1 MIFRYQILIE
11 YVGTGFIGWQSQPK
25 GKSVQ
30 KTIENSLKK
39 ILQEKTSVVGQGR
52 LDAGVHA
59 ISQSAHF
66 DTKYEILNINK
77 FLKRLNY
84 LLNKKFISILS
95 IKKRNEKF
103 HSRYSA
109 KARIYQYIIFNRES
123 VPTINKNRGWH
134 IKKKINLENIKK
146 GAKFLIG
153 KRDFSTFRASTCSA
167 KSPIRTLEK
176 VNILKKRNQISIEFR
191 SRSFLQ
197 SQVRS
202 MVGCLKYLGEGK
214 WNFKKFKDV
223 TLSKKR
229 MLCAPPA
236 PPCGL
241 FLKKVIY

>member
-1 MIFRYQILIE
+1 MFRYQILIE

-30 KTIENSLKK
+30 KTIEKSLKK
-39 ILQEKTSVVGQGR
+39 ILKEKISVVGQGR

-66 DTKYEILNINK
+66 DTKIKILDINR
-77 FLKRLNY
+77 FLNRLNF
-84 LLNKKFISILS
+84 LLNKSMISILN
-95 IKKRNEKF
+95 IKKRNKKF

-109 KARIYQYIIFNRES
+109 KARIYQYIILNRES
-123 VPTINKNRGWH
+123 VPTINKNRVWH
-134 IKKKINLENIKK
+134 IRKKINLESIKR
-146 GAKFLIG
+146 GAKFLVG
-153 KRDFSTFRASTCSA
+153 KKDFSTFRASSCSA

-176 VNILKKRNQISIEFR
+176 VNILKKKNQILIEFR

-197 SQVRS
+197 TQVRS

-214 WNFKKFKDV
+214 WDLKKFKNI

-229 MLCAPPA
+229 ILCAPPA
-236 PPCGL
+236 PPSGL

>member
-1 MIFRYQILIE
+1 MFRYQILIE
-11 YVGTGFIGWQSQPK
+11 YVGTGFIGWQSQQK

-39 ILQEKTSVVGQGR
+39 ILKEKISVVGQGR

-66 DTKYEILNINK
+66 DTKNKILDINK
-77 FLKRLNY
+77 FLNRLNF
-84 LLNKKFISILS
+84 LLNKSLISILS
-95 IKKRNEKF
+95 IKNRNARF

-123 VPTINKNRGWH
+123 IPTINKNRGWH

-146 GAKFLIG
+146 GAKFLVG
-153 KRDFSTFRASTCSA
+153 KRDFSTFRASSCSA
-167 KSPIRTLEK
+167 KSSIRTLEK
-176 VNILKKRNQISIEFR
+176 VSIFKKTNKISIEFK

-197 SQVRS
+197 TQVRS

-214 WNFKKFKDV
+214 WDLKKFKNV

-229 MLCAPPA
+229 ILCAPPA

>member
-1 MIFRYQILIE
+1 MFRYQILIE
-11 YVGTGFIGWQSQPK
+11 YVGTGFIGWQSQLK

-39 ILQEKTSVVGQGR
+39 ILKEKISVVGQGR

-66 DTKYEILNINK
+66 DTKNKILDINR
-77 FLKRLNY
+77 FLKRLNF
-84 LLNKKFISILS
+84 LVNKSFISILS

-109 KARIYQYIIFNRES
+109 KARIYKYIILNRES
-123 VPTINKNRGWH
+123 SPTINKNRVWH

-153 KRDFSTFRASTCSA
+153 KRDFSTFRASACSA

-176 VNILKKRNQISIEFR
+176 VKILKKKNEIFIEFK

-197 SQVRS
+197 TQVRS

-214 WNFKKFKDV
+214 WNFKKFKNV

-229 MLCAPPA
+229 ALCAPPA
-236 PPCGL
+236 PPHGL

>member
-1 MIFRYQILIE
+1 MFRYQILIE
-11 YVGTGFIGWQSQPK
+11 YVGTGFIGWQSQLK

-39 ILQEKTSVVGQGR
+39 ILKEKISVVGQGR

-66 DTKYEILNINK
+66 DTKNKILDVNRFLKILN
-77 FLKRLNY
+77 FLVNRS
-84 LLNKKFISILS
+84 FISILS
-95 IKKRNEKF
+95 IKKKNEKF

-109 KARIYQYIIFNRES
+109 KARIYKYIILNRES
-123 VPTINKNRGWH
+123 SPTINKNRVWH

-153 KRDFSTFRASTCSA
+153 KRDFSTFRASACSA

-176 VNILKKRNQISIEFR
+176 VNILKKKNEIFIEFK

-197 SQVRS
+197 TQVRS

-214 WNFKKFKDV
+214 WNFKKFKNV

-229 MLCAPPA
+229 TLCAPPA
-236 PPCGL
+236 PPHGL

>member
-1 MIFRYQILIE
+1 MFRYQILIE

-39 ILQEKTSVVGQGR
+39 ILKEKISVVGQGR

-66 DTKYEILNINK
+66 DTKNKILDINR
-77 FLKRLNY
+77 FLKRLNF
-84 LLNKKFISILS
+84 LVNRSFISILS

-109 KARIYQYIIFNRES
+109 KARIYKYIILNRES
-123 VPTINKNRGWH
+123 SPTINKNRVWH

-153 KRDFSTFRASTCSA
+153 KRDFSTFRASACSA

-176 VNILKKRNQISIEFR
+176 VNILKKKNEIFIEFK

-197 SQVRS
+197 TQVRS

-214 WNFKKFKDV
+214 WNFKKFKNV
-223 TLSKKR
+223 TLSKNR
-229 MLCAPPA
+229 TLCAPPA
-236 PPCGL
+236 PPHGL

>member
-1 MIFRYQILIE
+1 MFRYQILIE

-39 ILQEKTSVVGQGR
+39 ILKEKISVVGQGR

-66 DTKYEILNINK
+66 DTKNKILDINK
-77 FLKRLNY
+77 FLNRLNF
-84 LLNKKFISILS
+84 LLNKSLISILS
-95 IKKRNEKF
+95 IKNRNARF

-123 VPTINKNRGWH
+123 IPTINKNRGWH

-146 GAKFLIG
+146 GAKFLVG
-153 KRDFSTFRASTCSA
+153 KRDFSTFRASSCSA
-167 KSPIRTLEK
+167 KSSIRTLEK
-176 VNILKKRNQISIEFR
+176 VSIFKKTNKISIEFK

-197 SQVRS
+197 TQVRS

-214 WNFKKFKDV
+214 WDLKKFKNV

-229 MLCAPPA
+229 ILCAPPA

>member
-1 MIFRYQILIE
+1 MFRYQILIE

-39 ILQEKTSVVGQGR
+39 ILKEKISLVGQGR

-66 DTKYEILNINK
+66 DTKNKILDINR
-77 FLKRLNY
+77 FLKRLNF
-84 LLNKKFISILS
+84 LVNRSFISILS

-109 KARIYQYIIFNRES
+109 KARIYKYIILNREGS
-123 VPTINKNRGWH
+123 PTINKNRVWH

-153 KRDFSTFRASTCSA
+153 KKDFSTFRASACSA

-176 VNILKKRNQISIEFR
+176 VNILKKKNEIFIEFK

-197 SQVRS
+197 TQVRS

-214 WNFKKFKDV
+214 WNFKKFKNV

-229 MLCAPPA
+229 TLCAPPA
-236 PPCGL
+236 PPHGL

>member
-1 MIFRYQILIE
+1 MFRYQILIE

-39 ILQEKTSVVGQGR
+39 ILKEKISVVGQGR

-66 DTKYEILNINK
+66 DTKNKILDINR
-77 FLKRLNY
+77 FLKRLNF
-84 LLNKKFISILS
+84 LVNKSFISILS

-109 KARIYQYIIFNRES
+109 KARIYKYIILNRES
-123 VPTINKNRGWH
+123 SPTINKNRVWH

-153 KRDFSTFRASTCSA
+153 KRDFSTFRASACSA

-176 VNILKKRNQISIEFR
+176 VNILKKKNEIFIEFK

-197 SQVRS
+197 TQVRS

-214 WNFKKFKDV
+214 WNFKKFKKV

-229 MLCAPPA
+229 TLCAPPA
-236 PPCGL
+236 PPHGL
-241 FLKKVIY
+241 FLEKVIY

>member
-1 MIFRYQILIE
+1 MFRYQILIE
-11 YVGTGFIGWQSQPK
+11 YVGTGFIGWQSQAK

-30 KTIENSLKK
+30 KTIEICLKK
-39 ILQEKTSVVGQGR
+39 ILREKILLVGQGR

-66 DTKYEILNINK
+66 DTKNKILDFNRFMNQ
-77 FLKRLNY
+77 LNF
-84 LLNKKFISILS
+84 LLNKNLISVLS
-95 IKKRNEKF
+95 IKKRSKNF

-109 KARIYQYIIFNRES
+109 KARIYQYMILNRES
-123 VPTINKNRGWH
+123 SPTINKNRVWH
-134 IKKKINLENIKK
+134 IKKKINLKNIKK

-176 VNILKKRNQISIEFR
+176 VNILKTRNQISIEFR

-197 SQVRS
+197 TQVRS

-214 WNFKKFKDV
+214 WNFNKFKDV

-229 MLCAPPA
+229 ILCAPPA
-236 PPCGL
+236 PPYGL

>member
-1 MIFRYQILIE
+1 MFRYQILIE

-39 ILQEKTSVVGQGR
+39 ILEEKIFVVGQGR

-66 DTKYEILNINK
+66 DTKYKILDINK
-77 FLKRLNY
+77 FLNRLNF
-84 LLNKKFISILS
+84 LLNKNFISVLN
-95 IKKRNEKF
+95 IKKRNENF
-103 HSRYSA
+103 HSRFSA

-123 VPTINKNRGWH
+123 IPIINKNRGWH
-134 IKKKINLENIKK
+134 IKKKINLENVKK
-146 GAKFLIG
+146 GAKFLMG
-153 KRDFSTFRASTCSA
+153 KRDFSTFRASSCSA

-176 VNILKKRNQISIEFR
+176 VNILKKKNQISIEFK
-191 SRSFLQ
+191 SKSFLQ
-197 SQVRS
+197 TQVRS

-214 WNFKKFKDV
+214 WDFKKFKDI

-229 MLCAPPA
+229 ALCAPPA
-236 PPCGL
+236 PPYGL

>member
-1 MIFRYQILIE
+1 MFRYQILIE
-11 YVGTGFIGWQSQPK
+11 YVGTGFIGWQSQLK

-39 ILQEKTSVVGQGR
+39 ILKEKISVVGQGR

-59 ISQSAHF
+59 ISQSAHY
-66 DTKYEILNINK
+66 DTKNKILDINR
-77 FLKRLNY
+77 FLKRLNF
-84 LLNKKFISILS
+84 LLNKSSISILS

-109 KARIYQYIIFNRES
+109 KARIYKYIILNRES
-123 VPTINKNRGWH
+123 SPTINKNRVWH

-153 KRDFSTFRASTCSA
+153 KRDFSTFRASACSA

-176 VNILKKRNQISIEFR
+176 VNILKKKNEIFIEFK

-197 SQVRS
+197 TQVRS

-214 WNFKKFKDV
+214 WNFKKFKNV

-229 MLCAPPA
+229 TLCAPPA
-236 PPCGL
+236 PPHGL

>member
-1 MIFRYQILIE
+1 MFRYQILIE
-11 YVGTGFIGWQSQPK
+11 YVGTGFIGWQSQLK

-39 ILQEKTSVVGQGR
+39 ILKEKISVVGQGR

-66 DTKYEILNINK
+66 DTRNKILDINR
-77 FLKRLNY
+77 FLKRLNF
-84 LLNKKFISILS
+84 LVNKSFISILS

-109 KARIYQYIIFNRES
+109 KARIYKYIILNRES
-123 VPTINKNRGWH
+123 SPTINKNRVWH

-153 KRDFSTFRASTCSA
+153 KRDFSTFRASACSA

-176 VNILKKRNQISIEFR
+176 VNILKKKNEIFIEFK

-197 SQVRS
+197 TQVRS

-214 WNFKKFKDV
+214 WNFKKFKNV

-229 MLCAPPA
+229 ALCAPPA
-236 PPCGL
+236 PPHGL

>member
-1 MIFRYQILIE
+1 MFRYQILIE

-39 ILQEKTSVVGQGR
+39 ILKEKISVVGQGR

-66 DTKYEILNINK
+66 DTKNKILDINR
-77 FLKRLNY
+77 FLKRLNF
-84 LLNKKFISILS
+84 LVNKNFISILS

-109 KARIYQYIIFNRES
+109 KARIYKYIILNRES
-123 VPTINKNRGWH
+123 SPTINKNRVWH
-134 IKKKINLENIKK
+134 IKKKINLKNIKK

-153 KRDFSTFRASTCSA
+153 KRDFSTFRASACSA

-176 VNILKKRNQISIEFR
+176 VNILKKKNEIFIEFK

-197 SQVRS
+197 TQVRS

-214 WNFKKFKDV
+214 WNFKKFKNV

-229 MLCAPPA
+229 ALCAPPA
-236 PPCGL
+236 PPHGL

>member
-1 MIFRYQILIE
+1 MFRYQILIE
-11 YVGTGFIGWQSQPK
+11 YVGTGFIGWQSQLK

-39 ILQEKTSVVGQGR
+39 ILKEKISVVGQGR

-66 DTKYEILNINK
+66 DTKNKILDINR
-77 FLKRLNY
+77 FLKRLNF
-84 LLNKKFISILS
+84 LVNKNFISILS

-109 KARIYQYIIFNRES
+109 KARIYKYIILNRES
-123 VPTINKNRGWH
+123 SPTINKNRVWH

-153 KRDFSTFRASTCSA
+153 KRDFSTFRASACSA

-176 VNILKKRNQISIEFR
+176 VNILKKKNEIFIEFK

-197 SQVRS
+197 TQVRS

-214 WNFKKFKDV
+214 WNFKKFKNV

-229 MLCAPPA
+229 TLCAPPA
-236 PPCGL
+236 PPHGL
-241 FLKKVIY
+241 FLEKVIY

>member
-1 MIFRYQILIE
+1 MFRYQILIE

-39 ILQEKTSVVGQGR
+39 ILEEKIFVVGQGR

-66 DTKYEILNINK
+66 DTKYKILDINK
-77 FLKRLNY
+77 FLNRLNF
-84 LLNKKFISILS
+84 LLNKNFISILN
-95 IKKRNEKF
+95 IKKRNENF
-103 HSRYSA
+103 HSRFSA

-123 VPTINKNRGWH
+123 IPIINKNRGWH
-134 IKKKINLENIKK
+134 IKKKINLENVKK
-146 GAKFLIG
+146 GAKFLTG
-153 KRDFSTFRASTCSA
+153 KRDFSTFRASSCSA

-176 VNILKKRNQISIEFR
+176 VNILKKKNQISIEFK
-191 SRSFLQ
+191 SKSFLQ
-197 SQVRS
+197 TQVRS

-214 WNFKKFKDV
+214 WDFKKFKDI

-229 MLCAPPA
+229 ALCAPPA
-236 PPCGL
+236 PPYGL

>member
-1 MIFRYQILIE
+1 MFRYQILIE
-11 YVGTGFIGWQSQPK
+11 YVGTGFIGWQSQLK

-39 ILQEKTSVVGQGR
+39 ILKEKISLVGQGR

-66 DTKYEILNINK
+66 DTKNKILDINR
-77 FLKRLNY
+77 FLKRLNF
-84 LLNKKFISILS
+84 LVNRSFISILS

-109 KARIYQYIIFNRES
+109 KARIYKYIILNREGS
-123 VPTINKNRGWH
+123 PTINKNRVWH

-153 KRDFSTFRASTCSA
+153 KRDFSTFRASACSA

-176 VNILKKRNQISIEFR
+176 VKILKKKNEIFIEFK

-197 SQVRS
+197 TQVRS

-214 WNFKKFKDV
+214 WNFKKFKNV

-229 MLCAPPA
+229 TLCAPPA
-236 PPCGL
+236 PPHGL

>member
-1 MIFRYQILIE
+1 MFRYQILIE
-11 YVGTGFIGWQSQPK
+11 YVGTGFIGWQSQLK

-39 ILQEKTSVVGQGR
+39 ILKEKISVVGQGR

-66 DTKYEILNINK
+66 DTKNKILDINR
-77 FLKRLNY
+77 FLKRLNF
-84 LLNKKFISILS
+84 LVNRSFISILS

-109 KARIYQYIIFNRES
+109 KARIYKYIILNRES
-123 VPTINKNRGWH
+123 SPTINKNRVWH

-153 KRDFSTFRASTCSA
+153 KRDFSTFRASACSA
-167 KSPIRTLEK
+167 KNPIRTLEK
-176 VNILKKRNQISIEFR
+176 VNILKKKNEIFIEFK

-197 SQVRS
+197 TQVRS

-214 WNFKKFKDV
+214 WNFKKFKNV

-229 MLCAPPA
+229 VLCAPPA
-236 PPCGL
+236 PPHGL

>member
-1 MIFRYQILIE
+1 MFRYQILIE

-39 ILQEKTSVVGQGR
+39 ILKEKISVVGQGR

-66 DTKYEILNINK
+66 DTKNKILDVNR
-77 FLKRLNY
+77 FLKRLNF
-84 LLNKKFISILS
+84 LVNRSFISILS

-109 KARIYQYIIFNRES
+109 KARIYKYIILNRES
-123 VPTINKNRGWH
+123 SPTINKNRVWH
-134 IKKKINLENIKK
+134 IKKKINLKIIKK

-153 KRDFSTFRASTCSA
+153 KRDFSTFRASACSA

-176 VNILKKRNQISIEFR
+176 VNILKKKNEIFIEFK

-197 SQVRS
+197 TQVRS

-214 WNFKKFKDV
+214 WNFKKFKNV

-229 MLCAPPA
+229 TLCAPPA
-236 PPCGL
+236 PPHGL

>member
-1 MIFRYQILIE
+1 MFRYQILIE
-11 YVGTGFIGWQSQPK
+11 YVGTGFIGWQSQLK

-39 ILQEKTSVVGQGR
+39 ILKEKISVVGQGR

-66 DTKYEILNINK
+66 DTKNKILDINI
-77 FLKRLNY
+77 FLKRLNF
-84 LLNKKFISILS
+84 LVNRSFISILS

-109 KARIYQYIIFNRES
+109 KARIYKYIILNRES
-123 VPTINKNRGWH
+123 SPTINKNRVWH
-134 IKKKINLENIKK
+134 IKKKINLKIIKK

-153 KRDFSTFRASTCSA
+153 KRDFSTFRASACSA

-176 VNILKKRNQISIEFR
+176 VNILKKKNEIFIEFK

-197 SQVRS
+197 TQVRS

-214 WNFKKFKDV
+214 WNFKKFKNV

-229 MLCAPPA
+229 TLCAPPA
-236 PPCGL
+236 PPHGL